1 MSIYINL
8 YMNQNILNKIVEN
21 RAKFVPHIFT
31 NRQIEIV
38 EKYVNNLKLTK
49 TEQSYLYSIIKR
61 KIDALSL
68 LKEEFYI
75 NGRMTFPDRIEKA
88 KEILIKINKK
98 SFISGSFLY
107 SKNYNDIDLYIISN
121 KRKEYHKEN
130 IHYIFITEEDLRK
143 PIFSS
148 ASKYCI
154 SNFFIN
160 LENPIIKRPSMND
173 VILAYEMAINEIL
186 DDDDQKMI
194 RDIVFEYYKNVK
206 REILDSLSLNEKF
219 NEIKNMKK
227 IKKIE
232 VINSLVKELLLNIY
246 SKKYLYNELG
256 PFIKRI
262 MKGIKDYPK
271 ANENLIVYESLL
283 SEVKDECRRAKI

>member
-1 MSIYINL
+1 
-8 YMNQNILNKIVEN
+8 
-21 RAKFVPHIFT
+21 
-31 NRQIEIV
+31 
-38 EKYVNNLKLTK
+38 
-49 TEQSYLYSIIKR
+49 
-61 KIDALSL
+61 
-68 LKEEFYI
+68 
-75 NGRMTFPDRIEKA
+75 
-88 KEILIKINKK
+88 
-98 SFISGSFLY
+98 
-107 SKNYNDIDLYIISN
+107 
-121 KRKEYHKEN
+121 
-130 IHYIFITEEDLRK
+130 
-143 PIFSS
+143 
-148 ASKYCI
+148 
-154 SNFFIN
+154 
-160 LENPIIKRPSMND
+160 MND

>member
-1 MSIYINL
+1 
-8 YMNQNILNKIVEN
+8 MNQNILNKIVEN

-143 PIFSS
+143 PIFYS